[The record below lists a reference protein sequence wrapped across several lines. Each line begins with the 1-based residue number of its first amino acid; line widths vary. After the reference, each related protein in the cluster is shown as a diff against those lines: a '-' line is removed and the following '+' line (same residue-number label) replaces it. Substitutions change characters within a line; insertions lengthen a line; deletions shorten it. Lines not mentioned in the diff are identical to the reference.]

1 MNCPNAC
8 CSHALW
14 FTASRVIVT
23 SSHVPKSKHISH
35 RNILAAYQNP
45 LKDSCC
51 VYDGVSRLLASGFKE
66 APQNKGRWRMTWP
79 SSAVWNHSQVTC
91 VFVHPLHLEVL
102 ENGVDSTQRCKE
114 PSYRPPCHSRCVLSS
129 FFFFFRSAVV
139 VMISTLTEG
148 LRMIPACCCL
158 GTKWQCLVLFFLD
171 LEDISWKSSPLAVG
185 WNHLALLLTT
195 SWQATPLWPDF
206 SFFTPTSICAYCQI
220 KIGQFIILTLQQGRA
235 PMLLFG
241 SEWAVPRGE
250 YTVTASRSNALPFL
264 NPL

>member
-1 MNCPNAC
+1 MNRDTGGYHFPLKCFIYIFYIFLVWFFVSLLIFQRCAAPEHADGSAVVVSRFSTSHDCVNCSNVC

-114 PSYRPPCHSRCVLSS
+114 PSYRPPCRSRCVLSS
-129 FFFFFRSAVV
+129 FFFF
-139 VMISTLTEG
+139 
-148 LRMIPACCCL
+148 
-158 GTKWQCLVLFFLD
+158 
-171 LEDISWKSSPLAVG
+171 
-185 WNHLALLLTT
+185 
-195 SWQATPLWPDF
+195 
-206 SFFTPTSICAYCQI
+206 
-220 KIGQFIILTLQQGRA
+220 
-235 PMLLFG
+235 
-241 SEWAVPRGE
+241 
-250 YTVTASRSNALPFL
+250 
-264 NPL
+264 

>member
-1 MNCPNAC
+1 MSHDCVNCSNAC

-45 LKDSCC
+45 LKDSCR

-148 LRMIPACCCL
+148 LRMITACCCL
-158 GTKWQCLVLFFLD
+158 GTKWQCLFLFFC
-171 LEDISWKSSPLAVG
+171 IWRIFHGNRPR
-185 WNHLALLLTT
+185 W
-195 SWQATPLWPDF
+195 LW
-206 SFFTPTSICAYCQI
+206 AE
-220 KIGQFIILTLQQGRA
+220 IILRCYWQ
-235 PMLLFG
+235 LLDRRLLSG
-241 SEWAVPRGE
+241 L
-250 YTVTASRSNALPFL
+250 TSRFLHLP
-264 NPL
+264 PYVHIAK

>member
-1 MNCPNAC
+1 
-8 CSHALW
+8 
-14 FTASRVIVT
+14 
-23 SSHVPKSKHISH
+23 
-35 RNILAAYQNP
+35 
-45 LKDSCC
+45 
-51 VYDGVSRLLASGFKE
+51 
-66 APQNKGRWRMTWP
+66 MTWP

-129 FFFFFRSAVV
+129 IFFFLKRSCGNDFYADR
-139 VMISTLTEG
+139 G
-148 LRMIPACCCL
+148 PAYDHSMLLL
-158 GTKWQCLVLFFLD
+158 GDKMAMPLFVFLD

-235 PMLLFG
+235 PILLFG
-241 SEWAVPRGE
+241 SEWAVPGGE